1 MRPFRQGDLDGLC
14 GVYAVINSLELVG
27 APLRR
32 GQLREVFQ
40 QLIYSLGA
48 ASLLEA
54 MQTGMDALTLLRAVE
69 LTFGWLAATYDVR
82 LEAGLPFEARRF
94 RSAAGYLRALRD
106 RWTRQ
111 AQPRSSPSR
120 TATPRTGAWCG
131 GWRAATCTCATPTD
145 LACSARPGS
154 PSTRGGGTSAR
165 PTPSSSSRR
174 AEARCPGADPPNFRH
189 GWSLDLPRRRG
200 DNLPR
205 ASSTPALSGRM
216 KASSGGS

>member
-40 QLIYSLGA
+40 QLTYSLGA

-82 LEAGLPFEARRF
+82 LEAALPFEARRF
-94 RSAAGYLRALRD
+94 RSAAGYLRALQEQVDAPGSAAVIAFKNRD
-106 RWTRQ
+106 TAHWSVVRRVDG
-111 AQPRSSPSR
+111 ADLHMRDSDGLVVLR
-120 TATPRTGAWCG
+120 TAGFAVNTG
-131 GWRAATCTCATPTD
+131 RRHF
-145 LACSARPGS
+145 RP
-154 PSTRGGGTSAR
+154 
-165 PTPSSSSRR
+165 
-174 AEARCPGADPPNFRH
+174 ADTLVIQQA
-189 GWSLDLPRRRG
+189 G
-200 DNLPR
+200 
-205 ASSTPALSGRM
+205 
-216 KASSGGS
+216 